1 MLLKKG
7 GQVVYFGELGPSC
20 STLVRYF
27 ESVGAHSIDRGE
39 NPASWMLSV
48 VGTETQARLAF
59 VDFAE
64 EYKASDLYAHLKKK
78 LRKLVVNRDPTQRI
92 YYASEFAADKATRR
106 NLINARLRTIYWRSP
121 AYNRQRMVIYVV
133 IALILGS
140 IFFPE
145 TWSPES
151 FSETQMTSLLSTTF
165 ISFIITGVLAI
176 NSVLPVMLKIRDS
189 FYRQRQSGMVDDASF
204 AMALGVAE
212 KWFILVSCFLFCA
225 VFLPCAGL
233 GLELG
238 RAISFSG
245 IFCFNTAIY
254 SYAGQAF
261 MCLVPGM
268 SQAQILSS
276 IFIGL
281 NNFFSGLIVR
291 PQYISGF
298 FQIPF
303 WITPGHYVYE
313 GLVVSLFYNIT
324 TPVIANE
331 GSEFYHE
338 LGCTKD
344 PCIGTVWGYVD
355 YFFGGRFQRS
365 HLYYDVLVLGFCLTL
380 SRIVTFLALKKF
392 NFTAS

>member
-1 MLLKKG
+1 LKKG
-7 GQVVYFGELGPSC
+7 GHAVFFGELGPDC
-20 STLVRYF
+20 SNLVNYF

-39 NPASWMLSV
+39 NPASWMLSAV
-48 VGTETQARLAF
+48 NSETQTRLAF

-64 EYKASDLYAHLKKK
+64 EYKSSDLYEDLLKR
-78 LRKLVVNRDPTQRI
+78 LRELVVNKDPSQRI
-92 YYASEFAADKATRR
+92 YYANEFAADGATRR
-106 NLINARLRTIYWRSP
+106 ALINARLRTIYWRSP
-121 AYNRQRMVIYVV
+121 AYNRQRMVIYAM
-133 IALILGS
+133 IALIVGS
-140 IFFPE
+140 IFLPE
-145 TWSPES
+145 TWAPDSY
-151 FSETQMTSLLSTTF
+151 SETQMTSLLSATF

-189 FYRQRQSGMVDDASF
+189 FYRQRQSGMVDDVSF
-204 AMALGVAE
+204 SMALGVAE
-212 KWFILVSCFLFCA
+212 KWFIVVSSFLFCV

-268 SQAQILSS
+268 PQAQILAS

-291 PQYISGF
+291 PQYLYGF
-298 FQIPF
+298 FAVPF

-313 GLVVSLFYNIT
+313 GLVVSLFYNLT
-324 TPVIANE
+324 TPVIATE
-331 GSEFYHE
+331 GSHFYHE
-338 LGCTKD
+338 LGCTD
-344 PCIGTVWGYVD
+344 EPCIGTVWGYVD
-355 YFFGGRFQRS
+355 SFFGGRFQRS

-380 SRIVTFLALKKF
+380 SRVVTFLALKHF